1 MSDLVMGVPTA
12 EQLNEAVQIA
22 YVPFMNILSN
32 TQEYAEKISNMK
44 MIELKGNE
52 EEMLSQMSKAKVSNN
67 TTEIEHFKAGK
78 STKTFKK
85 AFYITQYQES
95 EFDEKTAIPDMSA
108 RSVRVGSI
116 QMDRDVWSGAIN
128 DGFFV
133 NSQAE
138 YKTNAPAT
146 ITIAS
151 STFDDYNSIFAKL
164 RKQIKNANST
174 NRIIFALYGKTAEE
188 LAGKTLTNSGD
199 TYLSKLKSNFS
210 DCDFVEVPAQV
221 ESSNN
226 GVLVIAD
233 DLVKL
238 HYTAM
243 PRTLQTG
250 VNDEKH
256 YKYIQTIVGS
266 AMVEL
271 KEDSAIVKQPI
282 TFS

>member
-32 TQEYAEKISNMK
+32 TQEYAEKISNVN
-44 MIELKGNE
+44 MIELKGDEN
-52 EEMLSQMSKAKVSNN
+52 EMLSQMSKAKVSNN

-78 STKTFKK
+78 QTKTFKK
-85 AFYITQYQES
+85 AFYITQYEEN

-116 QMDRDVWSGAIN
+116 QMDRDVWNGTIN
-128 DGFFV
+128 DGFII
-133 NSQAE
+133 NSQKEYTQNAAE
-138 YKTNAPAT
+138 E
-146 ITIAS
+146 ITLAS
-151 STFDDYNSIFAKL
+151 ATFDDYNSIFAKL
-164 RKQIKNANST
+164 RKQIKDANST
-174 NRIIFALYGKTAEE
+174 NRIIFALYGKTAEA
-188 LAGKTLTNSGD
+188 LAGKTFANSGD
-199 TYLSKLKSNFS
+199 TFLSKLKSNFS

-221 ESSNN
+221 ESTND
-226 GVLVIAD
+226 GILVIAD

-271 KEDSAIVKQPI
+271 KEKSAIIKQAI

>member
-32 TQEYAEKISNMK
+32 TQEYAEKISNVN
-44 MIELKGNE
+44 MIELKGDEN
-52 EEMLSQMSKAKVSNN
+52 EMLSQMSKAKVSNN

-78 STKTFKK
+78 QTKTFKK
-85 AFYITQYQES
+85 AFYITQYEEN

-116 QMDRDVWSGAIN
+116 QMDRDVWSGTIN

-133 NSQAE
+133 NSQKE
-138 YKTNAPAT
+138 YTTNTPAP
-146 ITIAS
+146 ITIATA
-151 STFDDYNSIFAKL
+151 TFDDYNSIFAKL
-164 RKQIKNANST
+164 RKQIKDANST

-188 LAGKTLTNSGD
+188 LAGKTFANSGD
-199 TYLSKLKSNFS
+199 TFLSKLKSNFS

-221 ESSNN
+221 ESTND
-226 GVLVIAD
+226 GILVIAD

-271 KEDSAIVKQPI
+271 KEKSAIIKQAI